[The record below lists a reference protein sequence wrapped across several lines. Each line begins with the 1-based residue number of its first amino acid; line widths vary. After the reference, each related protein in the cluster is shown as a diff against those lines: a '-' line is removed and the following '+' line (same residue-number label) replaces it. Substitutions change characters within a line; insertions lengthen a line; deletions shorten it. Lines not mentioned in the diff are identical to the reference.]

1 MEHQPQQKHPSLL
14 DRLLG
19 LLARQD
25 TAFGSDIYVSYTH
38 QYVWQANQFGHA
50 LIGLAVVL
58 IASWFSCSPEW
69 ALLGVV
75 VIYGLKELI
84 DFLIAV
90 RLAEGVFP
98 VNRREAALDGV
109 TDFGFVALGGLI
121 GYAMAPAACVGRL
134 TGFDAVPAGSL
145 ASIGSWPAL
154 GAIVGI
160 VAFFLI
166 ARRPYLRKK
175 RSFDKSN
182 LPHFVRLPTFPDNFA
197 VPPGTLPALA
207 ERILAL
213 ATEAAQTSQIVVTGP
228 ARSGRTTLG
237 LAIGGEATAAL
248 RRVRYLSATRL
259 AEKAQAP
266 FELESAPEQPYAVG
280 EATLVVVD
288 EIAGPVL
295 SGDPAAALAE
305 MVEARWHGGTTTV
318 FQRPLAPRPADPL
331 EEPAI
336 PPGAQPRPTLPA
348 IVWIIDD
355 EVAAPGFLAALQAR
369 FPDAAIELVTL
380 RGPLARLM
388 RPDT

>member
-1 MEHQPQQKHPSLL
+1 MGHQPRQKHPSLL
-14 DRLLG
+14 DRTLG
-19 LLARQD
+19 LLARME
-25 TAFGSDIYVSYTH
+25 TVFGSDIYVSYSH

-69 ALLGVV
+69 ALLGVA

-98 VNRREAALDGV
+98 VNRREAAIDGAV
-109 TDFGFVALGGLI
+109 DFGFVALGGLI
-121 GYAMAPAACVGRL
+121 GYTMAPTACVGRL
-134 TGFDAVPAGSL
+134 TGFDAVPAGTL
-145 ASIGSWPAL
+145 AGIGSWPAL

-166 ARRPYLRKK
+166 FRRRYLKGK
-175 RSFDKSN
+175 GAFDKSN

-197 VPPGTLPALA
+197 VEPGGLPALA
-207 ERILAL
+207 GRILAL
-213 ATEAAQTSQIVVTGP
+213 AAGAAPSAQIVVTGP

-259 AEKAQAP
+259 AEKAQSP

-280 EATLVVVD
+280 EAALVVVD

-295 SGDPAAALAE
+295 SDDPASALAQ
-305 MVEARWHGGTTTV
+305 MVEARWPDGTTTV
-318 FQRPLAPRPADPL
+318 FQRPLAPRPATPTD
-331 EEPAI
+331 EPAI
-336 PPGAQPRPTLPA
+336 PPDAQPRPTLPA
-348 IVWIIDD
+348 IVWIVDD
-355 EVAAPGFLAALQAR
+355 EVAAPGFVAAVRAR
-369 FPDAAIELVTL
+369 FPGETIELVTL
-380 RGPLARLM
+380 KGPLARLM
-388 RPDT
+388 RPDA